1 MVDETKLKPLKD
13 MLGYTET
20 QWETWKNNPR
30 NLKIAEN
37 LKDSPKYKIIAE
49 VSKSSGCA
57 AGHRVG
63 DKIVYS
69 GASLSCKE
77 NPERICSYLL
87 DTMNPFVRNVFVNLA
102 SGVDVTQMATKAHC
116 PDVGVENGG
125 WGEVIVEMKVE
136 KTQ

>member
-1 MVDETKLKPLKD
+1 MIDETELKPLKD
-13 MLGYTET
+13 MLGYTEA

-30 NLKIAEN
+30 NLKMAEN
-37 LKDSPKYKIIAE
+37 LKDYSKYKIIAE
-49 VSKSSGCA
+49 VTNSSGCA

-69 GASLSCKE
+69 GASLFCKE
-77 NPERICSYLL
+77 NPEQICTYLL

-136 KTQ
+136 ET